1 MVNITN
7 GKTIILVPSGAFK
20 EIYKKQGW
28 RVAGT
33 EEVENSKKPSE
44 DFDLNNN
51 IDNDVNN
58 VKFNEEVSEDSDEIE
73 KALDEK
79 PLKEMSIEELQE
91 YAKMNNIDIE
101 GLTDKKEIRRAIK
114 EAIN

>member
-28 RVAGT
+28 RIAGT

-44 DFDLNNN
+44 DFDLNGN
-51 IDNDVNN
+51 IDNDINN
-58 VKFNEEVSEDSDEIE
+58 VKFNEEVLEESGDIE
-73 KALDEK
+73 KTLDEK

-91 YAKMNNIDIE
+91 YAKMNNINIK